1 MAVMVSST
9 LSDDRLRHGA
19 SILLLGDRRQ
29 HKAIHRIK
37 LFTFPLF
44 LLNSGVIY
52 DIITETPGYG
62 SVTDERGTR
71 TVAIMPHRL
80 NGQYVIEGLTS
91 SFMFTMGGL
100 GFIVLNQTHSP
111 STPKFNR
118 LLLIAVGFLFVI
130 VAFCSCWIFMRIKL
144 PGYLHS

>member
-1 MAVMVSST
+1 MELLYSLPYQVLEVPNLRVKLPTWFRQPSAMAVYAMVL
-9 LSDDRLRHGA
+9 LSY
-19 SILLLGDRRQ
+19 
-29 HKAIHRIK
+29 
-37 LFTFPLF
+37 F
-44 LLNSGVIY
+44 LVTGGVIY

-71 TVAIMPHRL
+71 TVAIMPHRV

-118 LLLIAVGFLFVI
+118 ILLIAIGFIFVI
-130 VAFCSCWIFMRIKL
+130 VSFCSCWIFMRIKL
-144 PGYLHS
+144 P